1 MTDDVSNTGV
11 ALQRSLLRLID
22 PVSGEPVL
30 TVTTEDGTFTANSNG
45 TITFVP
51 AEGFIGT
58 ADPVVYQI
66 TDSLGQNDTASYTPT
81 VEEPLESEARPDTT
95 IGYLGAPQTVDLLDN
110 DIADPVIGFN
120 EDSVRL
126 CDVTASPA
134 EVAPNCTALSV
145 TIPGVGNYTLT
156 EAGLLTFTPEPD
168 YLGTP
173 EPLPYIVID
182 NFEVLVSSTYTPTVL
197 MPPPPTAVPDRS
209 VGPFNQSQFANVV
222 ANDSPGAGAEL
233 DAEHLLMYNPDTD
246 TWGTDPVET
255 LDGVYTIEA
264 ASGVELLRARTNGA
278 TVYGPTFSVA
288 VDPSYLAPEPKPD
301 IHQLLPSPSSRLWT
315 SLETLPVVSAKTSD
329 APAKPVGSKVA
340 IFLVDALKKIGT
352 GPERLGEPVSVPS
365 VLQRT
370 ELEAPETTFSVVPLP
385 RYTPPP
391 RKDGMFRFNVL
402 PEWPEWKK

>member
-11 ALQRSLLRLID
+11 TLQRSLLRLID
-22 PVSGEPVL
+22 PDSGLPVT

-51 AEGFIGT
+51 ADGFTGEAEPIE
-58 ADPVVYQI
+58 YQI
-66 TDSLGQNDTASYTPT
+66 TDSLGQTDTATYTPT
-81 VEEPLESEARPDTT
+81 VEEPLETEASPDTT
-95 IGYLGAPQTVDLLDN
+95 IGYIGDPQTVNLLDN
-110 DIADPVIGFN
+110 DTADPVIGFN
-120 EDSVRL
+120 EESVRL

-134 EVAPNCTALSV
+134 EESPNCTALSV
-145 TIPGVGNYTLT
+145 TIPGVGVYTLS
-156 EAGLLTFTPEPD
+156 ESGLLTFTPEPD

-222 ANDSPGAGAEL
+222 ANDSPGVGAEL
-233 DAEHLLMYNPDTD
+233 EAEHLLMYNPDTD

-264 ASGVELLRARTNGA
+264 ASGVELLRARTSGA

-288 VDPSYLAPEPKPD
+288 VDPTFIGNLHKIVFTPVPGFVGTAEAVEYQIAD
-301 IHQLLPSPSSRLWT
+301 IHGQTAETTYTPTIETEALAETGSELLSDFW
-315 SLETLPVVSAKTSD
+315 PVVPMMVIGAVLMIATRRRTS
-329 APAKPVGSKVA
+329 V
-340 IFLVDALKKIGT
+340 
-352 GPERLGEPVSVPS
+352 
-365 VLQRT
+365 Q
-370 ELEAPETTFSVVPLP
+370 
-385 RYTPPP
+385 
-391 RKDGMFRFNVL
+391 
-402 PEWPEWKK
+402 